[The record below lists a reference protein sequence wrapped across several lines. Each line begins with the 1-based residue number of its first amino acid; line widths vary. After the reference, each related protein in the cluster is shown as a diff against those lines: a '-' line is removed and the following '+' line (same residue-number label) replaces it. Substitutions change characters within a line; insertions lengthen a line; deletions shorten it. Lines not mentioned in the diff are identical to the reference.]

1 MVTRGLSEKMSVDEF
16 SANVSAESLKEQ
28 GNVLFKGNP
37 ILWNHAYNFGFIEK
51 KYVEAVEYYLKAI
64 EKDHT
69 VPAYFS
75 NAAAAFANLE
85 EHERAV
91 EMAHRAIELNP
102 SFTKVLFYY
111 NDICRNL
118 I

>member
-1 MVTRGLSEKMSVDEF
+1 MSVDGF
-16 SANVSAESLKEQ
+16 SADVSAESLKEQ
-28 GNVLFKGNP
+28 GNVLFKGNH
-37 ILWNHAYNFGFIEK
+37 ILRDHTCSSGFIEK
-51 KYVEAVEYYLKAI
+51 KYVEAVEYYMKAI
-64 EKDHT
+64 EKEAT

-102 SFTKVLFYY
+102 SFTKVLHYY